1 MLIYEVTKPG
11 TWIVHE
17 DQDWAFEVES
27 LLRHIEGQFY
37 EANLTL
43 NMFLESISYHRS
55 PPSRDQWQRDSE
67 RRRVIQTEIEK
78 GYPDPYAREV
88 HDEIYIKT
96 EIQFKREKWQAGE
109 LPREFTHN
117 QSFIYARA
125 FLYALDS
132 FDKFMKVLKNKEGT
146 PEVVAELHNEIGD
159 NFPDLRGVRNTAQHM
174 EDRARGLGAGHR
186 GKPPQ
191 QLDLKPIDN
200 QLAKADGGI
209 LLLNCLNGT
218 RYGSTMADG
227 HYGEVD
233 VSPDSMNHLHSIF
246 DRLLN
251 AFEWK
256 GPKAHLPSR
265 P

>member
-17 DQDWAFEVES
+17 DQNWAFEVES
-27 LLRHIEGQFY
+27 LLRHIESKFY
-37 EANLTL
+37 EANLTINL
-43 NMFLESISYHRS
+43 FLESISYHQ
-55 PPSRDQWQRDSE
+55 PFPNLDQYLSDSE
-67 RRRVIQTEIEK
+67 RKRVIQTEIEK
-78 GYPDPYAREV
+78 DYPEPYDLEV
-88 HDEIYIKT
+88 HDEIYLKT
-96 EIQFKREKWQAGE
+96 EVQFKREKWQAGE
-109 LPREFTHN
+109 LPREFTN
-117 QSFIYARA
+117 SQKFIYAKA

-146 PEVVAELHNEIGD
+146 PEIIAELHNEISEK
-159 NFPDLRGVRNTAQHM
+159 FPDLRGVRNTAQHM
-174 EDRARGLGAGHR
+174 EDRARGLGAGSKGR
-186 GKPPQ
+186 PPKP
-191 QLDLKPIDN
+191 LDLKPIDN
-200 QLAKADGGI
+200 QFAKGDGG
-209 LLLNCLNGT
+209 LLVLNSLIGT
-218 RYGSTMADG
+218 KYGSTMADG

-256 GPKAHLPSR
+256 GPKVHLPSC